1 MGNIK
6 LYRRRFIPDEKIYL
20 KDDKIIYTDNK
31 KIITKWNTLKKRNDF
46 AKGISCYFLD
56 KGIKVS
62 KFMKE
67 DNELVY
73 WYCDIIDWE
82 YNDEENSYTFNDLL
96 VDVVIY
102 PDGSV
107 KVLDLGE
114 ISEAMARELIGNER
128 VKNALKTTDK
138 LLNIIYEGRFDELKK
153 ELENVDVR

>member
-82 YNDEENSYTFNDLL
+82 YNDEEKSYTFNDLL

-107 KVLDLGE
+107 RVLDLGE